1 MGWQEAIKVLC
12 ELLCRIGVAEVQ
24 DGLGRIVDLGDMV
37 FRLALD
43 QNLQRCWDRVVS
55 CAHGFSVR

>member
-1 MGWQEAIKVLC
+1 MLC

-43 QNLQRCWDRVVS
+43 QNLQRSWDRVVS

>member
-1 MGWQEAIKVLC
+1 MVLC

-24 DGLGRIVDLGDMV
+24 HGLGRIVALGDMV

-43 QNLQRCWDRVVS
+43 QNL
-55 CAHGFSVR
+55 